1 MNDENFDKLRTL
13 LTLKN
18 HEQPPPGYFNRLP
31 GKILARIEASELAS
45 ESTWWNWL
53 VERFDARP
61 ILACAYGFTIS
72 GLLLMGFRVSQLLQA
87 DAQAE
92 TTSPSFGGSWLA
104 AGPDPITTGTNCRA
118 SGRIPWQLPRDTN
131 SMHPEAVPFR
141 NSSREHPSLP
151 GSQSVRS
158 GASVPP
164 FV

>member
-92 TTSPSFGGSWLA
+92 TTPSLGGSWLA
-104 AGPDPITTGTNCRA
+104 AGPDPITT
-118 SGRIPWQLPRDTN
+118 Q
-131 SMHPEAVPFR
+131 
-141 NSSREHPSLP
+141 P
-151 GSQSVRS
+151 GSFLQSRFANPATGMANFS
-158 GASVPP
+158 SVEPIVEHARP
-164 FV
+164 AQTGSMFQPVSYSFQH

>member
-45 ESTWWNWL
+45 ELTWWNWL

-92 TTSPSFGGSWLA
+92 TATPSFGGSWLA
-104 AGPDPITTGTNCRA
+104 AGPDPITTQPGSFLQSRFANPA
-118 SGRIPWQLPRDTN
+118 SGLAN
-131 SMHPEAVPFR
+131 F
-141 NSSREHPSLP
+141 SSIEPIVEHARPAQAGNMFQPVSY
-151 GSQSVRS
+151 SFQH
-158 GASVPP
+158 
-164 FV
+164 

>member
-1 MNDENFDKLRTL
+1 MMNDENFDKLRTL

-31 GKILARIEASELAS
+31 GKILARIEASELAA

-92 TTSPSFGGSWLA
+92 TTPSFGGSWLA
-104 AGPDPITTGTNCRA
+104 AGPDPITTQPGGFLQSRFANPATGLAN
-118 SGRIPWQLPRDTN
+118 
-131 SMHPEAVPFR
+131 F
-141 NSSREHPSLP
+141 SSIEPVVEHSRPAQA
-151 GSQSVRS
+151 GSIFQPVSYS
-158 GASVPP
+158 FAH
-164 FV
+164 

>member
-92 TTSPSFGGSWLA
+92 TTPSLGGSWLA
-104 AGPDPITTGTNCRA
+104 AGPDPITT
-118 SGRIPWQLPRDTN
+118 Q
-131 SMHPEAVPFR
+131 
-141 NSSREHPSLP
+141 P
-151 GSQSVRS
+151 GSFLQSRFANPATGLANFS
-158 GASVPP
+158 SVEPIVEHARP
-164 FV
+164 AQAGSMFQPVSYSFQH